1 MPSKSKSQQ
10 RFFGMVDAYKKGELK
25 NPSKSIKKAANGM
38 SMSDVKDFAETK
50 HDGLPET
57 VGEETVRAMKVDF
70 PGKTIRL
77 TENDLK
83 ALVREATLK
92 VLNEA
97 YNDMNFDSGIDD
109 NELHDEL
116 EAAGATGKATE
127 SEIFGWEED
136 LWINVNKT
144 LQNANYLFNKT
155 RDERYAKIAKV
166 ISGVLELFPSDA
178 ENRYMGID
186 YDSKKGYGG

>member
-109 NELHDEL
+109 DELNDEL
-116 EAAGATGKATE
+116 EAAGATGKATPKQ
-127 SEIFGWEED
+127 IQGWEED
-136 LWINVNKT
+136 LWININKS

-155 RDERYAKIAKV
+155 RDEKYAKIAEV
-166 ISGVLELFPSDA
+166 IGNALELFPKNA
-178 ENRYMGID
+178 ENMYIGID
-186 YDSKKGYGG
+186 YDPDAGYGG